1 MVRGALTPRWMLIG
15 WLAVVLAGVVTGDF
29 VVDTAFEWPEIAA
42 MAETNAESS
51 EGPEDGGE
59 HLLVPSSKAEQG
71 NELTFVHP
79 SADAHAGFLTLSP
92 CTFLGTRHFHVSLIE
107 FDSHPPPC
115 FLLPLRI

>member
-1 MVRGALTPRWMLIG
+1 MMRDALTPRWMLIG

-29 VVDTAFEWPEIAA
+29 VVDTAFECPDIAA
-42 MAETNAESS
+42 EVETDAES
-51 EGPEDGGE
+51 EEEPEDSGE
-59 HLLVPSSKAEQG
+59 HLLVPSAKAAQG
-71 NELTFVHP
+71 NELTSLHP

-92 CTFLGTRHFHVSLIE
+92 GAFFGTRHVHVSLIE